1 MHLGIILSL
10 FNIQWATRIKWYEF
24 LNFVLFF
31 LSFLYS
37 FPLPAHCLP
46 ILWHIHKHSL
56 VICFFLTCVSHK
68 NSLRDLPISAPM
80 LFASRTI
87 ASAAIIFLQ
96 RFLYCRVVNILQ
108 SDLPCTILHAEK
120 DSFTPRVPVR
130 FRECHRFADS
140 DRSCCPRQPKFHYL
154 SWQTRDIL
162 GLKLQ
167 FRLAINIKYTFRNC

>member
-1 MHLGIILSL
+1 MFF
-10 FNIQWATRIKWYEF
+10 FNICFTQKFTSRFADKRANVIRKSHHRIG
-24 LNFVLFF
+24 
-31 LSFLYS
+31 S
-37 FPLPAHCLP
+37 
-46 ILWHIHKHSL
+46 
-56 VICFFLTCVSHK
+56 
-68 NSLRDLPISAPM
+68 
-80 LFASRTI
+80 
-87 ASAAIIFLQ
+87 AIIFLQ

-167 FRLAINIKYTFRNC
+167 LRLAINIKYTVRNC